1 MNILIFIII
10 IIIISLFITYF
21 IFLQKEKFISC
32 NNVTKVSTSGVSSI
46 CRPYYGIPPANAIN
60 PYSNM
65 VNSSGIYEQNDNE
78 RLKKNKDSIQK
89 LCGADS
95 HCTGFFINEKPD
107 STNEGYLCKHGWDGV
122 STKTVMNQ
130 NFNFQTYKCNDPN
143 GGSINISDAEI
154 NIMDGNIISY
164 KKDFNIKVSKKY
176 MNYNFNDECVIKYPD
191 IANTMAGEPI
201 VYNLGYSN
209 NDNLVELFNFAN
221 TMDTCI
227 GFTIFKK
234 SDNTYEAKFYQK
246 IKDIDL
252 KLIKNNLAISY
263 VSIISD
269 KKKKAN
275 RSHTA
280 GNTVNVSV
288 HYVGHEAALHVHN
301 ARINMDLYGR
311 GDRWVMITF
320 SPGNHSIYGFIAW
333 GQHND
338 ITSYK
343 WGWGNEPSVDPG
355 RDCVSAWLHSH
366 NHVERQPPQQL
377 MYILIKH
384 KSETITEE
392 ILVDA

>member
-164 KKDFNIKVSKKY
+164 KKDFNIKLSKKY

-269 KKKKAN
+269 KKKKATRTLSIDN
-275 RSHTA
+275 CVDFNYHTA
-280 GNTVNVSV
+280 
-288 HYVGHEAALHVHN
+288 HHEAGLDVHN
-301 ARINMDLYGR
+301 ARVNLRLYNIHEPYI
-311 GDRWVMITF
+311 MLCHT
-320 SPGNHSIYGFIAW
+320 PGNNGKFGFIAW
-333 GQHND
+333 GQG
-338 ITSYK
+338 TSMGYYK
-343 WGWGNEPSVDPG
+343 YGHGSAPSVYPD
-355 RDCVSAWLHSH
+355 RDNISVWIYTNGVGAFPNALK
-366 NHVERQPPQQL
+366 
-377 MYILIKH
+377 YILIK
-384 KSETITEE
+384 KRTRTVTEE